1 MHCILLLNCACFYAC
16 IFVFCMVN
24 PKLHPPWSALRL
36 LRAAVSPSGSEYLVL
51 ELGGLLNSTQLGN
64 TSLYLSFFSDSVF
77 VVPTLLAAPA
87 AFGDVVSAVGW
98 TRDVYI
104 YRVLLTE
111 GGTMLLMQIHRY
123 TLMGVSST
131 GNYRLCVKL
140 EWLDWPS
147 VKSCRLTST
156 SEATSTCHPVSID
169 RVMDSSMQY
178 RVVRSDHSQ
187 AVEIQKLYVP
197 LSGTSAAADG
207 GRVGES
213 CRSGVATCT
222 FCSASQAFHGRL
234 LLASASPMNSTNLA
248 NGNIS
253 RIAGAV
259 ELDVLSNGTKVST
272 TGSTYPTS
280 TRRSAG

>member
-1 MHCILLLNCACFYAC
+1 MVMHFLLILNCACFYAC

-36 LRAAVSPSGSEYLVL
+36 LRAAVSPSGSEYLVF

-123 TLMGVSST
+123 TLMVFLQQVTIDCASSWS
-131 GNYRLCVKL
+131 GWIGPPSSRAGSHRLR
-140 EWLDWPS
+140 
-147 VKSCRLTST
+147 RLRARATLSQST
-156 SEATSTCHPVSID
+156 
-169 RVMDSSMQY
+169 
-178 RVVRSDHSQ
+178 VRH
-187 AVEIQKLYVP
+187 Y
-197 LSGTSAAADG
+197 
-207 GRVGES
+207 
-213 CRSGVATCT
+213 
-222 FCSASQAFHGRL
+222 
-234 LLASASPMNSTNLA
+234 
-248 NGNIS
+248 
-253 RIAGAV
+253 
-259 ELDVLSNGTKVST
+259 
-272 TGSTYPTS
+272 
-280 TRRSAG
+280 